1 MKTIN
6 VFFYFL
12 VSILFSCSCNTSDNV
27 NPTDYNFS
35 ITQSI
40 QSIQELDNVTFSID
54 NLNNASITNITWF
67 VNDVQMPNLSY
78 ELEKLFAMPGNFV
91 IKAKIEYNS
100 ALSKT
105 IEKNIYVVER
115 PKHLV
120 TIKKVE
126 VMSYANDD
134 NWYVSGLGYWV
145 KLKFDI
151 RELDESGS
159 ESIKYISSEDATNWN
174 TGASMRYPKVWD
186 ISNANYTVKVYQTGN
201 YYPNNQESYHTY
213 ISFQAAKSQQLVQQP
228 YYEFN
233 NLKLDLNPY
242 RSLRPTT
249 ISLSNFD
256 TQIRLTVEW
265 N

>member
-1 MKTIN
+1 MG
-6 VFFYFL
+6 
-12 VSILFSCSCNTSDNV
+12 
-27 NPTDYNFS
+27 YNFS
-35 ITQSI
+35 ILQSI
-40 QSIQELDNVTFSID
+40 ASIQELDNVTFSID
-54 NLNNASITNITWF
+54 NPNNAAISNITWF
-67 VNDVQMPNLSY
+67 VNDVQVPNLSFD
-78 ELEKLFAMPGNFV
+78 LEKLFTTPGNFV
-91 IKAKIEYNS
+91 IKAKVDYNN
-100 ALSKT
+100 AQSKT
-105 IEKNIYVVER
+105 VEKTIYVVER
-115 PKHLV
+115 PKYLV

-126 VMSYANDD
+126 IMSYANDGV
-134 NWYVSGLGYWV
+134 WYVSGLGYWV
-145 KLKFDI
+145 KLKFDM

-201 YYPNNQESYHTY
+201 YYPNNQEGYNTY